1 MSCCWLRIIT
11 ILSFMSRIVFFL
23 VLVTLVAACRKEQSQ
38 TETREKIRV
47 VFDTDANNEL
57 DDQHAL
63 AYLLLN
69 GDVFAVEGVTVNATR
84 GGGPVDEQYAE
95 AYRVMQ
101 LCGVADRIKLLKGA
115 NGAYHD
121 IERTVDSAT
130 FDGKEAVDFI
140 IQRARAEA
148 TKPLVVIA
156 VGKLTNV
163 ALALR
168 KDPSIVSRIRLV
180 WLGSNYPEPGE
191 YNQENDTSAVS
202 YVVETAVP
210 FEMVTVRFGVGT
222 GTDAVRVTPEEV
234 RERMP
239 GLGPR
244 IEAGVEGRHGGV
256 FHTFGDYSVSLFENI
271 HMSGD
276 PPSRA
281 LYDMAAVAIVK
292 DPSLAQP
299 TEIPGPVLID
309 GEWKDQPDNSRKI
322 TVWEKF
328 DRDRIMN
335 DFYKTLQNYVQAD
348 SI

>member
-1 MSCCWLRIIT
+1 
-11 ILSFMSRIVFFL
+11 MSRLILPIVILFL
-23 VLVTLVAACRKEQSQ
+23 LVACRREQPATQ
-38 TETREKIRV
+38 AQEKIRV
-47 VFDTDANNEL
+47 IFDTDANNEL

-63 AYLLLN
+63 AYLLLS
-69 GDVFAVEGVTVNATR
+69 GDVFAVEGITVNATR
-84 GGGPVDEQYAE
+84 GGGPVEEQARE

-115 NGAYHD
+115 NGTFRD
-121 IERTVDSAT
+121 IEPAIDSAN

-140 IQRARAEA
+140 IQRASA
-148 TKPLVVIA
+148 TNDKPLFVIA

-168 KDPSIVSRIRLV
+168 KDPSIAQRIRLV

-202 YVVETAVP
+202 YVVKTSVP
-210 FEMVTVRFGVGT
+210 LEIATVRFGVGT

-244 IEAGVEGRHGGV
+244 IEAGIEGRHGGV

-292 DPSLAQP
+292 DPSLAQSR
-299 TEIPGPVLID
+299 EIPGPVLID
-309 GEWKDQPDNSRKI
+309 GQWKDRPNHSRKVR
-322 TVWEKF
+322 VWENF
-328 DRDRIMN
+328 DRDRIMD
-335 DFYKTLQNYVQAD
+335 DFYETLRNYVLAD

>member
-1 MSCCWLRIIT
+1 MII
-11 ILSFMSRIVFFL
+11 FPEMSRLNFSFVIL
-23 VLVTLVAACRKEQSQ
+23 IPALLIACRRETPATK
-38 TETREKIRV
+38 TEEKMRV
-47 VFDTDANNEL
+47 IFDTDANNEL

-84 GGGPVDEQYAE
+84 GGGLVDEQYAE
-95 AYRVMQ
+95 AHRVMQ

-115 NGAYHD
+115 NGTYRD
-121 IERTVDSAT
+121 IEQTVDSAT

-140 IQRARAEA
+140 IRRAHAESD
-148 TKPLVVIA
+148 KPLVVIA

-168 KDPSIVSRIRLV
+168 KDPSIASRIHLV

-202 YVVETAVP
+202 YVVKTTVP
-210 FEMVTVRFGVGT
+210 LDIATVRFGVGT

-281 LYDMAAVAIVK
+281 LYDMAAVAVVK
-292 DPSLAQP
+292 DPSFAKSV
-299 TEIPGPVLID
+299 EIPGPVLVD
-309 GEWKDQPDNSRKI
+309 GEWKDQPNNSRKI
-322 TVWEKF
+322 TVWEHF

-335 DFYKTLQNYVQAD
+335 DFYETMRDYVLAD